1 MSKISNK
8 ALPKFRVVHT
18 ALPTAKTDHTVV
30 NMALILGVC
39 FLTAFSYDLL
49 MFPQYLHLN
58 IQ

>member
-49 MFPQYLHLN
+49 MFP
-58 IQ
+58 